1 MNNPRRIQFTNGN
14 VTRYV
19 YTVTGRKLKAVHQT
33 AVPNIT
39 VAAGTSHELTAG
51 ELLYADSV
59 EYLHDGRLTVR
70 NGRIDKYHFDGGY
83 AQATAAQAGS
93 QADDFTFHYYTA
105 DHLGNIREV
114 LSEDGT
120 VEQVTN
126 YYSFGTPYSAED
138 AATLSPTLQKR
149 KYNGKEFD
157 SMHGLSTYDYGA
169 RQYCALFARWD
180 RMDPMCE
187 KYYSVSP
194 YVYCLGNPV
203 KNLDEKGEEVKVYVG
218 SCNNPNNKNLY
229 SLGTRLAAHDNPN
242 AIMIVAHGIYAHE
255 DDYGM
260 SNGIRFE
267 AYNPHT
273 KSWKNTDIRNG
284 EEMDRFLSANSNVWK
299 DVKEGKKEASD
310 IQIVLYSCGAG
321 DVAKK
326 ISAFPKFEGVTFIAP
341 NDKVSV
347 AKNASNVSVRH
358 LSSKG
363 LPHYGNWN
371 IYREGTIQ
379 EHYDGNKDLLPG
391 TLNFTSNEW
400 RKIWGKR

>member
-39 VAAGTSHELTAG
+39 VAAGMSHELTAG

-83 AQATAAQAGS
+83 AQATAAQTGS
-93 QADDFTFHYYTA
+93 QADNFTFHYYTA

-126 YYSFGTPYSAED
+126 YYPFGTPYSAED

-203 KNLDEKGEEVKVYVG
+203 RLVDSDGKEPGDFFFSLRDAAKDFSIFYNDNSIRTNREFASFAYEVKNSQGVIGYTYSIANIGTSDSSLPVKELGNVRTVASFHTHGAYTKEFGIGNNIFSGVTDGKSYVKDKRTVTRGNTDIGNANIRNLFSYVSTPNG
-218 SCNNPNNKNLY
+218 SLQ
-229 SLGTRLAAHDNPN
+229 
-242 AIMIVAHGIYAHE
+242 E
-255 DDYGM
+255 
-260 SNGIRFE
+260 
-267 AYNPHT
+267 YNPHT
-273 KSWKNTDIRNG
+273 GKISIISNDMPSDPKDPTRLNLVTPIERHPNTI
-284 EEMDRFLSANSNVWK
+284 
-299 DVKEGKKEASD
+299 SD
-310 IQIVLYSCGAG
+310 IIRM
-321 DVAKK
+321 
-326 ISAFPKFEGVTFIAP
+326 
-341 NDKVSV
+341 N
-347 AKNASNVSVRH
+347 N
-358 LSSKG
+358 
-363 LPHYGNWN
+363 N
-371 IYREGTIQ
+371 IRELLLNRTIKQ
-379 EHYDGNKDLLPG
+379 
-391 TLNFTSNEW
+391 
-400 RKIWGKR
+400 